1 MEDTCIYVVINE
13 GEPVFASKNE
23 ENAYAYADDQ
33 GFRAR
38 SETLKEWNNDDP
50 TEEDIAEADWQAG
63 IDGCYYYVKEVSLF
77 NLQNNDTI
85 ELSDGTEINSLDVLE
100 LLEEEKDSYVSESFY
115 EDFDK
120 DSYENTYLYIFIR
133 NGKLDFVA
141 EDEDT
146 VPDAYND
153 DDYLVEKVSLS
164 SLKDN
169 GIIEFSDG
177 TKINSSD
184 ILNILGI

>member
-1 MEDTCIYVVINE
+1 MEDTSIYVVINE

-23 ENAYAYADDQ
+23 EDAHAYADDQ
-33 GFRAR
+33 GLQAR
-38 SETLKEWNNDDP
+38 SEILNDWNNDDP

-63 IDGCYYYVKEVSLF
+63 IDGYYYQVEKVSLF
-77 NLQNNDTI
+77 DLQNNDTI
-85 ELSDGTEINSLDVLE
+85 ELSDGTEINSLDVLD
-100 LLEEEKDSYVSESFY
+100 LLGKQEDSDVSETFY
-115 EDFDK
+115 E

-133 NGKLDFVA
+133 NGKLEFVA
-141 EDEDT
+141 YDEDT

-169 GIIEFSDG
+169 DIIEFSDG
-177 TKINSSD
+177 TKIDSSD
-184 ILNILGI
+184 ILGILGCC

>member
-63 IDGCYYYVKEVSLF
+63 IDG
-77 NLQNNDTI
+77 
-85 ELSDGTEINSLDVLE
+85 
-100 LLEEEKDSYVSESFY
+100 
-115 EDFDK
+115 
-120 DSYENTYLYIFIR
+120 
-133 NGKLDFVA
+133 
-141 EDEDT
+141 
-146 VPDAYND
+146 
-153 DDYLVEKVSLS
+153 
-164 SLKDN
+164 
-169 GIIEFSDG
+169 
-177 TKINSSD
+177 
-184 ILNILGI
+184 